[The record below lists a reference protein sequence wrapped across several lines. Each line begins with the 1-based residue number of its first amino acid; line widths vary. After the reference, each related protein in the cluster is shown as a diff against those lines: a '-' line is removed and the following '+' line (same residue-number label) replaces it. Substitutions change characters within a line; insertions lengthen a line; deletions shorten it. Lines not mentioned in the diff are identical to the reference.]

1 MAVFDEIKAM
11 QGMVQVLAPLLPELG
26 NLRNPDGSDSG
37 QKAIYLSGNKIIQ
50 ADYPRVVLSMLA
62 EKVSQPTRIRS
73 YSVDNEG
80 TKEFYTDIEYHVTY
94 IVNFQVESGNT
105 TDILTG
111 QRPSANTIARKIRS
125 LLRRE
130 NVRKE
135 LHTLIESGINS
146 IFPITPVRDLN
157 GNDIVDQG
165 LLSVTFTTLDV
176 DTEQITG
183 VIDYIDYE
191 GTWKQISEEDPNPT
205 STPKQF
211 TAPDEYINN

>member
-1 MAVFDEIKAM
+1 MFNEITAM

-26 NLRNPDGSDSG
+26 NLRNPDGGDSG
-37 QKAIYLSGNKIIQ
+37 QKAIYLSGNKTIE

-62 EKVSQPTRIRS
+62 DKTSQPTRFRS
-73 YSVDNEG
+73 YKVDNNG
-80 TKEFYTDIEYHVTY
+80 TDEFYTDTEYHVTY

-105 TDILTG
+105 TDVLTG
-111 QRPSANTIARKIRS
+111 QRLSANTIARKVRS

-130 NVRKE
+130 SVRKE

-146 IFPITPVRDLN
+146 IFPITPVRDLD
-157 GNDIVDQG
+157 GNDIVDQA

-176 DTEQITG
+176 DTEQLQG
-183 VIDYIDYE
+183 VIDYIDYT

-205 STPKQF
+205 TTPKNF